1 MTCQADC
8 LLAVAC
14 AGLIAF
20 FVLWATACDSPE
32 QTIHVMA
39 EEFRFTPAEIRVSAE
54 RPIRLRIVNGGR
66 ERHEFKSP
74 LLAHQ
79 IGGTTATIG
88 SLTVLPNQ
96 GAEAVMRAP
105 SGIYLFH
112 CAIPGHAGM
121 SGTIIV
127 E

>member
-20 FVLWATACDSPE
+20 FVLWASACDSPQ

-39 EEFRFTPAEIRVSAE
+39 EDFLLTPAEIRVSAE

-88 SLTVLPNQ
+88 SLTVLPNH
-96 GAEAVMRAP
+96 GAEALMRAP
-105 SGIYLFH
+105 SGIYLFI
-112 CAIPGHAGM
+112 ARYPA
-121 SGTIIV
+121 TPA
-127 E
+127 